1 MMGLLLLGLGLV
13 IVAALGVGSLELL
26 IRRPELAVALVLGV
40 TVFKAALLDR
50 APSLVLPGG
59 VEVQIHDLVF
69 ALLLGAGILRLL
81 RAQRLT
87 MLERCLL
94 LLGILLLVSLARGVM
109 AFGMQ
114 QSVSE
119 FRLYTPF
126 ISTAVYFASF
136 RPSSERNDRIGR
148 IWLLATI
155 PMLILVCLRWM
166 QNLAG
171 INLGVPAE
179 EFGADTAF
187 RVINGPYAFFVS
199 TAVMLTAPFW
209 QLRDER
215 ARKLTRVGALLLLF
229 VMLLNRR
236 TVWVTLLAGVAV
248 VMLRR
253 QRLSHRAVLMLIAAA
268 IVTVG
273 VFLAFPRVGSESQPV
288 TNPLTTGTLDW
299 RIQGWSELVEGW
311 SKNPVDWIVGQPFG
325 SGFARTVEGSEVVG
339 DAHNLYLT
347 TLLRTGVVGALALIV
362 LYVGLLRALWRAPPS
377 GSGLLSPSVFPA
389 LLVTQLVWFLTW
401 IPGNEQGIITGLA
414 LALAVAFG
422 EARRA
427 SLLSLGTRQARQPA
441 VPTARSFGESGS

>member
-1 MMGLLLLGLGLV
+1 MTGLLLLGLGLV

-69 ALLLGAGILRLL
+69 ALLMGAGILRRL
-81 RAQRLT
+81 RPHRLT
-87 MLERCLL
+87 MLERSLL

-229 VMLLNRR
+229 VTLLNRR

-253 QRLSHRAVLMLIAAA
+253 QRLSDRAVLM
-268 IVTVG
+268 
-273 VFLAFPRVGSESQPV
+273 
-288 TNPLTTGTLDW
+288 
-299 RIQGWSELVEGW
+299 
-311 SKNPVDWIVGQPFG
+311 
-325 SGFARTVEGSEVVG
+325 
-339 DAHNLYLT
+339 
-347 TLLRTGVVGALALIV
+347 
-362 LYVGLLRALWRAPPS
+362 
-377 GSGLLSPSVFPA
+377 
-389 LLVTQLVWFLTW
+389 
-401 IPGNEQGIITGLA
+401 
-414 LALAVAFG
+414 
-422 EARRA
+422 
-427 SLLSLGTRQARQPA
+427 
-441 VPTARSFGESGS
+441 